1 MNAIAVPMHRSAP
14 RRAWRLLLRAR
25 LALLD
30 RRKYERVTIEH
41 IDGISLVVLPD
52 VFNPKLLRSGE
63 FLVRQL
69 GRPDLLP
76 PGARVLDL
84 GSGSGACGV
93 AAAKRGCRVVAVDIN
108 PSAVRCTRINALLN
122 NVDVEVDVR
131 QGDLFDPVE
140 QERFGVVL
148 FNPPYYRG
156 VPRTALDHAWRS
168 PDILER
174 FGAELANYLAP
185 TGHALVVL
193 SSDGE
198 SDAFLSSF
206 ERHGLAHT
214 VVARRDFI
222 NEVMCVHQVRQC

>member
-1 MNAIAVPMHRSAP
+1 M
-14 RRAWRLLLRAR
+14 
-25 LALLD
+25 
-30 RRKYERVTIEH
+30 
-41 IDGISLVVLPD
+41 
-52 VFNPKLLRSGE
+52 
-63 FLVRQL
+63 
-69 GRPDLLP
+69 
-76 PGARVLDL
+76 
-84 GSGSGACGV
+84 
-93 AAAKRGCRVVAVDIN
+93 DIN

-174 FGAELANYLAP
+174 FGAELANHLTP

-214 VVARRDFI
+214 AVARRDFI